1 MRPQRAATA
10 RALRR
15 PRLPASSLAL
25 QRSRLRS
32 GPRRSAMNDARYSLA
47 VLARYFLK
55 LGTIG
60 FGGPVALV
68 GYMYRD
74 LVEARRWIGEDD
86 YKEGL
91 ALAQLMPGPLAA
103 QLAMYL
109 GYVHYRVLGATVVGA
124 AFVLPS
130 FLMVVAIGW
139 AYQRFGGLPWMQAT
153 FYGVGA
159 AVIGIIAI
167 SAYKLT
173 TRNIGRDRLLWSVFL
188 AVAAFTVWTQSESVW
203 LFLGGGVLVWLV
215 RAPPKR
221 WSGKSIAPVLAAF
234 DPTTAPASAMASGLD
249 WNVLAQIGAFFAKA
263 GAFVFGSGLAI
274 VPFLYA
280 GVVHEHQW
288 LTERQFVDA
297 VAVAML
303 TPGPVVITVG
313 FIGYLIAGLPGACV
327 AALGTFLP
335 CYLFTILPA
344 PYFKKYGKRP
354 ALVAFVDGV
363 TAAAIGA
370 ITGAVIVLAER
381 SIVDVVTALIALV
394 TVGVIW
400 RLKKVPEPLVVAVAA
415 VIGLIA
421 FSASHR

>member
-1 MRPQRAATA
+1 M
-10 RALRR
+10 
-15 PRLPASSLAL
+15 
-25 QRSRLRS
+25 
-32 GPRRSAMNDARYSLA
+32 MHDARYPLA
-47 VLARYFLK
+47 SMARYFLR

-91 ALAQLMPGPLAA
+91 TLAQLMPGPLAA

-109 GYVHYRVLGATVVGA
+109 GYVHYRIAGATIVGA

-130 FLMVVAIGW
+130 FLMVVAIGF
-139 AYQRFGGLPWMQAT
+139 AYLRFGGLPWMQAL

-159 AVIGIIAI
+159 AVIGIITI

-173 TRNIGRDRLLWSVFL
+173 TKNIGRDRLLWSIFL
-188 AVAAFTVWTQSESVW
+188 VTAGFTVWTQSESVW

-221 WSGKSIAPVLAAF
+221 WLGKSVAPALAAL
-234 DPTTAPASAMASGLD
+234 DSHGAPASSMLSNFDLSLLG
-249 WNVLAQIGAFFAKA
+249 QIGVFFAKA

-313 FIGYLIAGLPGACV
+313 FIGYLVAGLPGACV

-335 CYLFTILPA
+335 CYLFTIVPA
-344 PYFKKYGKRP
+344 PYFKKYGRRP

-370 ITGAVIVLAER
+370 ISGAAIVLAKR
-381 SIVDVVTALIALV
+381 TIVDLPTAAIAAIALLLL
-394 TVGVIW
+394 W
-400 RLKKVPEPLVVAVAA
+400 KVRKLPEPVIVAGAA
-415 VIGLIA
+415 IVGLA
-421 FSASHR
+421 VYPLLRH